1 MKENRN
7 VYRGYFPVQP
17 GNLSCKEGFEAG
29 EDVEAQA
36 DRDRPPNPLLGTS
49 YYNLFILNY
58 KTSIYETAYNVYKDL
73 LILVNT

>member
-29 EDVEAQA
+29 EDVKAQA
-36 DRDRPPNPLLGTS
+36 DRDQLPNPLLGTS
-49 YYNLFILNY
+49 YKY
-58 KTSIYETAYNVYKDL
+58 D
-73 LILVNT
+73 